1 MVMHMRET
9 SLNALDTATR
19 IMIDTSHDHVEYGI
33 PHVSE
38 TFPLCGGYNL
48 RCAMA
53 HLEKYGAPGGRK
65 GRRYYSSNGGCGA
78 DSDFAKLQRLYGAFC
93 RRWKP
98 IAIEDKV
105 Y

>member
-1 MVMHMRET
+1 MQET

-19 IMIDTSHDHVEYGI
+19 IMIDTSHDHVEYGV
-33 PHVSE
+33 PHASE

-53 HLEKYGAPGGRK
+53 HLKRHGTKDTRYRSQ
-65 GRRYYSSNGGCGA
+65 RRDI
-78 DSDFAKLQRLYGAFC
+78 DSDLARLEELYAAFC

-98 IAIEDKV
+98 FD
-105 Y
+105 YPRY

>member
-1 MVMHMRET
+1 MRET

-33 PHVSE
+33 PHALE

-48 RCAMA
+48 RCAMG
-53 HLEKYGAPGGRK
+53 HLKKYGARGSRGAN
-65 GRRYYSSNGGCGA
+65 RRNIDI
-78 DSDFAKLQRLYGAFC
+78 DSARLEELYGAFC

-98 IAIEDKV
+98 INTGDEAF
-105 Y
+105 